1 MFHLIPRPLHIAAL
15 RIAHGIRATWWH
27 AASRTVIGCRVLVLD
42 ADERVLLIR
51 HTYGS
56 QRWMMPGGGLK
67 RGEEVLIAA
76 QREVREEVALTLEPM
91 VELGI
96 SDEPLGGG
104 RNHIHMVAGWT
115 TDVPVPDGREVDEAR
130 FFALTELPDEIAARI
145 SGRIPGWV
153 TAAKAA
159 RRAAA

>member
-15 RIAHGIRATWWH
+15 RLAHAVRSIWWRR
-27 AASRTVIGCRVLVLD
+27 SSSVVTGCRVLVID
-42 ADERVLLIR
+42 AQDRVLLIR
-51 HTYGS
+51 HSYGS

-67 RGEEVLIAA
+67 RGEDVRIAA
-76 QREVREEVALTLEPM
+76 QREVREEVALTLDPI
-91 VELGI
+91 VELGM

-104 RNHIHMVAGWT
+104 RNHIHLIAGWT
-115 TDVPVPDGREVDEAR
+115 IETPSPDRREVLEAR
-130 FFALTELPDEIAARI
+130 FFSAADLPDDLARPLQ
-145 SGRIPGWV
+145 GPIPGWI